1 MVVGNRMNAMV
12 WNGIVDLT
20 RERNPLEFRK
30 LPVPVPERDQILI
43 LIRVGA
49 CGVCT
54 DELDFIE

>member
-1 MVVGNRMNAMV
+1 MNAMV